1 MQRNLGCSRT
11 RTLDSSVAMKLT
23 MGQNSMFQERLLM
36 ENPNLWHEFK
46 VIRGA
51 QYNKEEVLKAILNSI
66 KPIYLLPVK
75 YQVRG
80 EDSYF
85 IAKNC
90 GPAIE
95 KLCRSSLIIK
105 NPHGNPLI
113 LTIVLGFAPVQD
125 LNVNIQPLLLTTLT
139 RRYDS
144 NTKSLDLEAFH
155 KDLDLS
161 KSIYCPLSQITNLEH
176 VLKVAKKTVATF
188 EHLNL
193 KHNELYTL
201 DAMQSLDLIS
211 LKYID
216 LRYNSLMNMKDLG
229 ALKNLTIVKLWLD
242 GNPLCENYS
251 SAKQYINSVKVHCPH
266 IIQLDGVSISVSDMP
281 LMYNNYFK
289 DSTKQ
294 ELVYQFVTH
303 FFNLYDQGD
312 RTLLRGLYDKHAFYS
327 FSFSIPFSIAHKRK
341 LVQFTTNRNI
351 FKITDPNK
359 RDKFLYYG
367 EDNVLNALKTLPKTY
382 HDKNSFQYDLIYDDN
397 ECIAISISG
406 LFKNIGSDP
415 QVLSFNRTFI
425 LSVRPDNEYIITND
439 QYNIGDAPDN
449 KSLTNIDSTV
459 SSEDFIP
466 ECFSSTEK
474 FEIITK
480 FGQITKLTKEW
491 CKTYLNKTNW
501 DMRKSIQNFIKDL
514 KSNTV
519 PQEAFKI

>member
-11 RTLDSSVAMKLT
+11 RTLDSSVAIKVT

-51 QYNKEEVLKAILNSI
+51 EYDKEEVLKAILNSVD
-66 KPIYLLPVK
+66 PLHLLPVK

-85 IAKNC
+85 IANNC

-95 KLCRSSLIIK
+95 KLCRSRLIIK
-105 NPHGNPLI
+105 NPRGNTLI
-113 LTIVLGFAPVQD
+113 LIIVLGFASVHD
-125 LNVNIQPLLLTTLT
+125 LNVNIQPLLLTTLKK
-139 RRYDS
+139 RYDA

-161 KSIYCPLSQITNLEH
+161 KTVYCPLSQTANLKY
-176 VLKVAKKTVATF
+176 VLNLVKNTVATF

-201 DAMQSLDLIS
+201 EAIQFSDFMS

-216 LRYNSLMNMKDLG
+216 LRFNSIMNMKDLG
-229 ALKNLTIVKLWLD
+229 ALNDLTIVKLWLD

-251 SAKQYINSVKVHCPH
+251 SAKQYINSVKTYCPH
-266 IIQLDGVSISVSDMP
+266 IIQLDGVSISVSNMP
-281 LMYNNYFK
+281 LMYHNYFT

-294 ELVYQFVTH
+294 ELVYQFVSH
-303 FFNLYDQGD
+303 FFNLYDQED
-312 RTLLRGLYDKHAFYS
+312 RMVLRGLYDKHAFYS
-327 FSFSIPFSIAHKRK
+327 FSFSIPFTIAHRRD

-351 FKITDPNK
+351 LQITDLNK
-359 RDKFLYYG
+359 LDNFLHYG
-367 EDNVLNALKTLPKTY
+367 EDNILNAIKILPKTY
-382 HDKNSFQYDLIYDDN
+382 HDKHSFQYDLIYDDN
-397 ECIAISISG
+397 ECIVISVSG
-406 LFKNIGSDP
+406 LFKNKGNEAE
-415 QVLSFNRTFI
+415 VLSFNRTFI
-425 LSVRPDNEYIITND
+425 LSFSPDNEYNIIND
-439 QYNIGDAPDN
+439 QYNIGDAPNN
-449 KSLTNIDSTV
+449 KTLINIDSTAH
-459 SSEDFIP
+459 SEDFIP
-466 ECFSSTEK
+466 VCFSSTEK

-480 FGQITKLTKEW
+480 FGQITKLTKDW
-491 CKTYLNKTNW
+491 CKTYLNEENW
-501 DMRKSIQNFIKDL
+501 DMRKSIQNFMKDL
-514 KSNTV
+514 KSNSV